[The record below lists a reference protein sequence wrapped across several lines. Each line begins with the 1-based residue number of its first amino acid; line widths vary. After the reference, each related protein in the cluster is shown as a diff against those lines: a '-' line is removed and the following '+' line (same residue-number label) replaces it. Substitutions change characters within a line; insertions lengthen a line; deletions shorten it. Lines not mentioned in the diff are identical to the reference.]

1 MEQNGKEMSFRPD
14 RVLPAGIRTSALPVL
29 FFGLQLPV
37 EQRFLKRE
45 MRTRMMGLQKRIPQ
59 RRGRIAFHA
68 LPCVLAIH

>member
-45 MRTRMMGLQKRIPQ
+45 MRTEDPILVQLKQLHGFPN
-59 RRGRIAFHA
+59 
-68 LPCVLAIH
+68 